1 MDDSRKEGR
10 LDVYRDPENARSYD
24 RRWAAPRGARRDL
37 RKQRA
42 LGRALKLVCAAL
54 GRSPECILDAPSGTG
69 RMGRVWER
77 QAVPGSMVFGLDGS
91 HSMLRE
97 AQVKGWSRPLVAGDL
112 GHMPLGDGTVD
123 VLVCIR
129 FLHLVR
135 SREAR
140 VAFLTE
146 AARVTRGGLIVDYRH
161 GQTPRGLG
169 RRLRRILAR
178 LAGKA
183 GPRIWPGRAQAL
195 DEVRQGGFEVLG
207 VVPVRLPWWIGDKML
222 IVALPV
228 GDSRPPQGTLTV
240 GHPSHGQA

>member
-1 MDDSRKEGR
+1 MADSRQEGR
-10 LDVYRDPENARSYD
+10 LEDYLDPENARSYD
-24 RRWAAPRGARRDL
+24 RRWAAPRGVHRDL

-42 LGRALKLVCAAL
+42 LGRALKLLCAAL
-54 GRSPECILDAPSGTG
+54 GRSPQCILDAPSGTG
-69 RMGRVWER
+69 RMGRFWER
-77 QAVPGSMVFGLDGS
+77 RAAPGSLVLGLDGS
-91 HSMLRE
+91 HAMLRQ

-112 GHMPLGDGTVD
+112 AHMPLGDGTVD

-169 RRLRRILAR
+169 RRLRRVLAR
-178 LAGKA
+178 LAGKT

-207 VVPVRLPWWIGDKML
+207 VVPVRRPWWIGDKML
-222 IVALPV
+222 IVALPE
-228 GDSRPPQGTLTV
+228 GDSRAPHGTQAA
-240 GHPSHGQA
+240 GHPSQGQA